1 MLWPQLSQYSDLGF
15 FLLRLSVALIFLY
28 HAWPKMK
35 NPKAFAGMM
44 GGQNMAWFPFVLGL
58 AEFLGALGVLTGLW
72 LQLWALVLAVLML
85 GAIGMKIGKWKMPF
99 SAMDKTGWEFDL
111 ILLAASLLLLFAG
124 GGSLWAFGA

>member
-44 GGQNMAWFPFVLGL
+44 GGQNMVWFPFVLGL
-58 AEFLGALGVLTGLW
+58 AELVGALGVLSGVW
-72 LQLWALVLAVLML
+72 LQVSALILVFVML
-85 GAIGMKIGKWKMPF
+85 GAMSMKIGKWKIPF
-99 SAMDKTGWEFDL
+99 SAMDKMGWEFDL
-111 ILLAASLLLLFAG
+111 ILLAASLLLLFSG
-124 GGSLWAFGA
+124 GGAMLILGV